1 MVFYILVNIL
11 IVCISLLLLYSVF
24 SSVLLFFYKFIRL
37 YIHSYVNLFT
47 YSLIHFFYFFCLTC
61 RPFGRIEQTDIR
73 RRPDHND
80 AFAFVVFDDISD
92 SIKAVKSL
100 GSSTDINGIEVKIGY
115 STSSKVRT
123 IIIILH
129 LSI

>member
-1 MVFYILVNIL
+1 MILAFSCDLNNIRVFIP
-11 IVCISLLLLYSVF
+11 S
-24 SSVLLFFYKFIRL
+24 FFTFKLQSFLRP
-37 YIHSYVNLFT
+37 
-47 YSLIHFFYFFCLTC
+47 FYFCSTC
-61 RPFGRIEQTDIR
+61 RPFGRIEQTDIK

-92 SIKAVKSL
+92 SIKAVKTL

-123 IIIILH
+123 IILIFHVLFDYVLLLLL
-129 LSI
+129 LSYVYFLMFFMS